1 MNLRVYF
8 QKNVRIVFTDGK
20 KMTGFVETYTPAID
34 TDDELFDEIGIKD
47 SPDYPWFLGV
57 SAEEIKSIEII
68 E

>member
-1 MNLRVYF
+1 MELLEYF

-20 KMTGFVETYTPAID
+20 ETTGFVETYTPAID